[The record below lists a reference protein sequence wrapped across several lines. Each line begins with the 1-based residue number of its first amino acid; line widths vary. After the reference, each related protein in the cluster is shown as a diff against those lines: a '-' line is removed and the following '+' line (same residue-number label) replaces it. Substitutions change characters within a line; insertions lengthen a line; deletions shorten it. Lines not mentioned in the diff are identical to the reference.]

1 MKAIK
6 KLLYFLAVAGTTM
19 FASSC
24 TDDLE
29 YTPAGQPSGQQ
40 VYFAVDLAETINLE
54 ENSSS
59 VTIPVSRVVTDEAAS
74 FSIFA
79 TEESGLFTIPSTVN
93 FAAGESTANLVITY
107 TYSALTQDQTY
118 SCTLTIGDTENTSP
132 YGMTSY
138 EFSLIA
144 PSPWTSLGEGTLTD
158 DVITGAFSRVE
169 NQVFTVEIQES
180 DNTPGMYRI
189 VDPYI
194 NNQYKLSADGTGSSS
209 NYSCY
214 LVINATDPEAVT
226 ISKQNMGILGTDLG
240 DFQMESTAPG
250 TLVNGV
256 ITFPKGGIE
265 LSFTGY
271 QGAFQANKSGL
282 FKVVLPG
289 ASDVAAPAVTVA
301 YKGSFIDAAS
311 NKSNAVLD
319 FTLNETATSYKFAV
333 VEGNI
338 TKDEAAIKETAGKI
352 VDGSLES
359 TEGTASGSVLYPLA
373 VSGTFTVVAVPFNAE
388 SDAGAAAAAA
398 FIYSADGAPDIVQVQ
413 TGDYSIMVDVLVD
426 DYNDYTC
433 PLKLTAGDGFNEF
446 LLDGIF
452 GFEGYVLIGEY
463 DPTSL
468 TITFDGT
475 VQGMEDKGPRWGYG
489 IAYVDE
495 AQTEIYTILSNEA
508 DEPCVIS
515 VNEDGTLNA
524 FTTSLQLVGFSA
536 ADGKITRM
544 YEQIEANTP
553 ITKGEAGTTA
563 RTVNRRT
570 QLSTALRVNF

>member
-1 MKAIK
+1 MKTLKNIF
-6 KLLYFLAVAGTTM
+6 YFLAAASLLGFTSCSDDPETTSLKGDQVFFGTDL
-19 FASSC
+19 SS
-24 TDDLE
+24 
-29 YTPAGQPSGQQ
+29 
-40 VYFAVDLAETINLE
+40 TIQLE

-59 VTIPVSRVVTDEAAS
+59 ITIPILRLNADNAAS
-74 FSIFA
+74 YPIF
-79 TEESGLFTIPSTVN
+79 TSDESGLFTLPTSAD
-93 FAAGESTANLVITY
+93 FAAGENTANLVITY
-107 TYSALTQDQTY
+107 NYAELTQDKEY
-118 SCTLTIGDTENTSP
+118 PCTLTIGDSENTSP
-132 YGMTSY
+132 YGLSKY
-138 EFSLIA
+138 EFTLVA
-144 PSPWTSLGEGTLTD
+144 PAPWTSLGEGTLTD
-158 DVITGAFSRVE
+158 DVITGAFSVE

-180 DNTPGMYRI
+180 DNTPGMYRL

-194 NNQYKLSADGTGSSS
+194 NNKYSLSAGEGGSSS

-214 LVINATDPEAVT
+214 LVIDATDPEAVT

-250 TLVNGV
+250 TLDNGI

-338 TKDEAAIKETAGKI
+338 AKNEAALTETAGKI

-388 SDAGAAAAAA
+388 GDAGAAAAAA
-398 FIYSADGAPDIVQVQ
+398 FIYSAEGAPDIVQVQ
-413 TGDYSIMVDVLVD
+413 TG
-426 DYNDYTC
+426 NYTVHVTDAKDGYDC
-433 PLKLTAGDGFNEF
+433 PLTLTAGDGFNEF
-446 LLDGIF
+446 VLDGLF
-452 GFEGYVLIGEY
+452 GFTDYAFIGEY
-463 DPTSL
+463 DPTTL

-475 VQGMEDKGPRWGYG
+475 VLGMEDMGPRWGYG

-495 AQTEIYTILSNEA
+495 TQSEIYTIMSNEA
-508 DEPCVIS
+508 DDPCVIS
-515 VNEDGTLNA
+515 VNEDGTLKA
-524 FTTSLQLVGFSA
+524 FTTSLQLIGFVPDS
-536 ADGKITRM
+536 DITRM

-553 ITKGEAGTTA
+553 ISKGAESGTSARIAGRKA
-563 RTVNRRT
+563 
-570 QLSTALRVNF
+570 QLSTALRANF

>member
-107 TYSALTQDQTY
+107 TYSALTQDQAY

-158 DVITGAFSRVE
+158 DVITAAFDVE

-194 NNQYKLSADGTGSSS
+194 DNRYTLRASESGSSS

-214 LVINATDPEAVT
+214 LVIDCTNPDAVT
-226 ISKQNMGILGTDLG
+226 IAKQNMGILGTDLG
-240 DFQMESTAPG
+240 DFQMESTSPG

-256 ITFPKGGIE
+256 ITFPQNGLVLTFSKYPGD
-265 LSFTGY
+265 FP
-271 QGAFQANKSGL
+271 ANGSGL

-338 TKDEAAIKETAGKI
+338 TKDEAALTVTAGKI

-388 SDAGAAAAAA
+388 GDAGAAAAAA

-413 TGDYSIMVDVLVD
+413 TG
-426 DYNDYTC
+426 NYTVHVTDAKDGYDC
-433 PLKLTAGDGFNEF
+433 PLTLKAGDGFNEF

-475 VQGMEDKGPRWGYG
+475 VQGMEDMGPRWGYG

-495 AQTEIYTILSNEA
+495 TQSEIYTIMSNEA
-508 DEPCVIS
+508 DDPCVIS
-515 VNEDGTLNA
+515 VNEDGTLKA

>member
-54 ENSSS
+54 VNSSS

-79 TEESGLFTIPSTVN
+79 TEESGLFTIPSTVD

-158 DVITGAFSRVE
+158 DVITGAFSIDE

-194 NNQYKLSADGTGSSS
+194 NNRYSLSADKTGSSS

-214 LVINATDPEAVT
+214 LVIDATDPEAVT
-226 ISKQNMGILGTDLG
+226 IAKQNMGILSTDLG

-250 TLVNGV
+250 TLDNGI

-271 QGAFQANKSGL
+271 QSAFQANKSGL

-319 FTLNETATSYKFAV
+319 FTLNETATSFKFAV

-338 TKDEAAIKETAGKI
+338 AKNEAALTETAGKI

-388 SDAGAAAAAA
+388 GDAGAAAAAA
-398 FIYSADGAPDIVQVQ
+398 FIYSAEGAPDIVQVQ
-413 TGDYSIMVDVLVD
+413 TG
-426 DYNDYTC
+426 NYTVHVTDAKDGYDC
-433 PLKLTAGDGFNEF
+433 PLTLTAGDGFNEF
-446 LLDGIF
+446 VLDGLF
-452 GFEGYVLIGEY
+452 GFTDYAFIGEY
-463 DPTSL
+463 APTSL

-508 DEPCVIS
+508 DDPCVIS
-515 VNEDGTLNA
+515 VNEDGTLKA

>member
-1 MKAIK
+1 MKTLKNIF
-6 KLLYFLAVAGTTM
+6 YFLAAASLVGFTSCSDDDATTSLKGAQI
-19 FASSC
+19 FFSTESPS
-24 TDDLE
+24 TVE
-29 YTPAGQPSGQQ
+29 IEKGQ
-40 VYFAVDLAETINLE
+40 
-54 ENSSS
+54 SS
-59 VTIPVSRVVTDEAAS
+59 VWL
-74 FSIFA
+74 SIERMNA
-79 TEESGLFTIPSTVN
+79 TEAISIPLYSTDESGLFSMPTEVSFN
-93 FAAGESTANLVITY
+93 AGETSAKATINF
-107 TYSALTQDQTY
+107 SFDALTTDVSYPLQI
-118 SCTLTIGDTENTSP
+118 TIGDSENTSP
-132 YGMTSY
+132 YGLSTYSFNIIY
-138 EFSLIA
+138 PA
-144 PSPWTSLGEGTLTD
+144 PYTSLGSAQYTEDLLTAVYGIGND
-158 DVITGAFSRVE
+158 TFP
-169 NQVFTVEIQES
+169 VEIQQS
-180 DNTPGMYRI
+180 DENPGVYRLKNLYN
-189 VDPYI
+189 VNSPFFQLYSFSDGYGTTSDYYI
-194 NNQYKLSADGTGSSS
+194 TIDCS
-209 NYSCY
+209 NP
-214 LVINATDPEAVT
+214 DAVT
-226 ISKQNMGILGTDLG
+226 IAEQPLGFTLEG
-240 DFQMESTAPG
+240 YGEIKVKSVEPG
-250 TLVNGV
+250 TFKEGV
-256 ITFPKGGIE
+256 ITFPTEGLALNIPSVSDNYPTNG
-265 LSFTGY
+265 
-271 QGAFQANKSGL
+271 SGL

-338 TKDEAAIKETAGKI
+338 TKDEAAIEETAGKI

-388 SDAGAAAAAA
+388 GESGATAAAA

-413 TGDYSIMVDVLVD
+413 TG
-426 DYNDYTC
+426 NYTVHIADAEDGYDC
-433 PLKLTAGDGFNEF
+433 PLTLTAGDGFNEF

-524 FTTSLQLVGFSA
+524 FTTSLQLVGFTA

-553 ITKGEAGTTA
+553 ITKGADSGTTA
-563 RTVNRRT
+563 RIASRNA

>member
-59 VTIPVSRVVTDEAAS
+59 VTIPVSRVVTKEAAS

-107 TYSALTQDQTY
+107 TYSALTQDQAY

-144 PSPWTSLGEGTLTD
+144 PSPWTSLGMGTLTD
-158 DVITGAFSRVE
+158 DVITGAFSVE
-169 NQVFTVEIQES
+169 NQVFEVEIQQS
-180 DNTPGMYRI
+180 DKEPGMYRL

-194 NNQYKLSADGTGSSS
+194 NNKYSLSAGEGGSSS

-214 LVINATDPEAVT
+214 LVIDATNPEAVT
-226 ISKQNMGILGTDLG
+226 IAKQNMGILSTDLG
-240 DFQMESTAPG
+240 DFQIESTAPG

-271 QGAFQANKSGL
+271 QSAFQANKNGL

-338 TKDEAAIKETAGKI
+338 TKDEAALTVTAGKI

-388 SDAGAAAAAA
+388 GDAGAAAAAA

-413 TGDYSIMVDVLVD
+413 TG
-426 DYNDYTC
+426 NYTVHVTDAKDGYDC
-433 PLKLTAGDGFNEF
+433 PLTLTAGDGFNEF
-446 LLDGIF
+446 VLDGLF
-452 GFEGYVLIGEY
+452 GFTDYAFIGEY
-463 DPTSL
+463 DPTTL

-475 VQGMEDKGPRWGYG
+475 VLGMEDMGPRWGYG

-495 AQTEIYTILSNEA
+495 TQSEIYTILSNEA
-508 DEPCVIS
+508 DDPCVIS
-515 VNEDGTLNA
+515 VNEDGTLKA
-524 FTTSLQLVGFSA
+524 FTTSLQLIGFSA

-553 ITKGEAGTTA
+553 ISKGAESGTSARIAGRKA
-563 RTVNRRT
+563 
-570 QLSTALRVNF
+570 QLSTALRANF

>member
-79 TEESGLFTIPSTVN
+79 TEESGLFTIPSTVD

-107 TYSALTQDQTY
+107 TYSALTQDQAY

-158 DVITGAFSRVE
+158 DVITAAFDIE

-194 NNQYKLSADGTGSSS
+194 DNLYSLRASESGSSS

-214 LVINATDPEAVT
+214 LVIDCTNPDAVT
-226 ISKQNMGILGTDLG
+226 IAKQNMGILGTDLG
-240 DFQMESTAPG
+240 DFQMESTSPG

-338 TKDEAAIKETAGKI
+338 AKNEAALTETAGKI

-433 PLKLTAGDGFNEF
+433 PLTLKAGDGFNEF
-446 LLDGIF
+446 VLDGLF
-452 GFEGYVLIGEY
+452 GFTDYAFIGEY
-463 DPTSL
+463 DPTTL

-475 VQGMEDKGPRWGYG
+475 VLGMEDMGPRWGYG

-495 AQTEIYTILSNEA
+495 TQSEIYTIMSNEA
-508 DEPCVIS
+508 DDPCVIS
-515 VNEDGTLNA
+515 VNEDGTLKA

>member
-1 MKAIK
+1 MKTLKNIF
-6 KLLYFLAVAGTTM
+6 YFLAAASLVGFTSCSDDDATTSLKGAQI
-19 FASSC
+19 FFSTESPS
-24 TDDLE
+24 TVE
-29 YTPAGQPSGQQ
+29 IEKGQ
-40 VYFAVDLAETINLE
+40 
-54 ENSSS
+54 SS
-59 VTIPVSRVVTDEAAS
+59 VQL
-74 FSIFA
+74 SIERMNA
-79 TEESGLFTIPSTVN
+79 TEAISIPLYSTDESGLFSMPTEVSFN
-93 FAAGESTANLVITY
+93 AGETSAKATINF
-107 TYSALTQDQTY
+107 SFDALTTDVSYPLQI
-118 SCTLTIGDTENTSP
+118 TIGDSENTSP
-132 YGMTSY
+132 YGLSTYSFNIIY
-138 EFSLIA
+138 PA
-144 PSPWTSLGEGTLTD
+144 PYTSLGSAQYTEDLLTAVYGIGND
-158 DVITGAFSRVE
+158 TFP
-169 NQVFTVEIQES
+169 VEIQQS
-180 DNTPGMYRI
+180 DENPGVYRLKNLYN
-189 VDPYI
+189 VNSPFFQLYSFSDGYGTTSDYYI
-194 NNQYKLSADGTGSSS
+194 TIDCS
-209 NYSCY
+209 NP
-214 LVINATDPEAVT
+214 DAVT
-226 ISKQNMGILGTDLG
+226 IAEQPLGFTLEG
-240 DFQMESTAPG
+240 YGEIKVKSVEPG
-250 TLVNGV
+250 TFKEGV
-256 ITFPKGGIE
+256 ITFPTEGLALNIPSVSDNYPTNG
-265 LSFTGY
+265 
-271 QGAFQANKSGL
+271 SGL

-338 TKDEAAIKETAGKI
+338 TKDEAAIEETAGKI

-388 SDAGAAAAAA
+388 GESGATAAAA

-413 TGDYSIMVDVLVD
+413 TG
-426 DYNDYTC
+426 NYTVHIADAEDGYDC
-433 PLKLTAGDGFNEF
+433 PLTLTAGDGFNEF

-489 IAYVDE
+489 ITYVDE
-495 AQTEIYTILSNEA
+495 SQTEIYTILSNEA

-524 FTTSLQLVGFSA
+524 FTTSLQLVGFTA

-553 ITKGEAGTTA
+553 ISKGADSGTTA
-563 RTVNRRT
+563 RIASRNA

>member
-54 ENSSS
+54 VNSSS
-59 VTIPVSRVVTDEAAS
+59 VTIPVSRVVTKEAAS

-107 TYSALTQDQTY
+107 TYSALTQDQAY

-158 DVITGAFSRVE
+158 DVITGAFSGVE

-214 LVINATDPEAVT
+214 LVIDATDPEAVT
-226 ISKQNMGILGTDLG
+226 IAKQNMGILSTDLG

-250 TLVNGV
+250 TLDNGI

-359 TEGTASGSVLYPLA
+359 TEGTASGGVLYPLA

-388 SDAGAAAAAA
+388 GDAGAAAAAA

-413 TGDYSIMVDVLVD
+413 TG
-426 DYNDYTC
+426 NYTVHVTDAKDGYDC
-433 PLKLTAGDGFNEF
+433 PLTLTAGDGFNEF
-446 LLDGIF
+446 VLDGLF
-452 GFEGYVLIGEY
+452 GFTDYAFIGEY
-463 DPTSL
+463 DPTTL

-475 VQGMEDKGPRWGYG
+475 VLGMEDMGPRWGYG

-495 AQTEIYTILSNEA
+495 TQSEIYTILSNEA
-508 DEPCVIS
+508 DDPCVIS
-515 VNEDGTLNA
+515 VNEDGTLKA

>member
-1 MKAIK
+1 MKTLKNIF
-6 KLLYFLAVAGTTM
+6 YFLAAASLVGFTSCSDDPETTSLKGDQVFFGTDL
-19 FASSC
+19 SS
-24 TDDLE
+24 
-29 YTPAGQPSGQQ
+29 
-40 VYFAVDLAETINLE
+40 TIQLE

-59 VTIPVSRVVTDEAAS
+59 ITIPILRLNADNAAS
-74 FSIFA
+74 YPIF
-79 TEESGLFTIPSTVN
+79 TSDESGLFTLPTSAD
-93 FAAGESTANLVITY
+93 FAAGENTANLVITY
-107 TYSALTQDQTY
+107 NYAELTQDKEY
-118 SCTLTIGDTENTSP
+118 PCTLTIGDSENTSP
-132 YGMTSY
+132 YGMSSY

-158 DVITGAFSRVE
+158 DVITGAFSGVE
-169 NQVFTVEIQES
+169 NQVFEVEIQQS
-180 DNTPGMYRI
+180 DKEPGMYRL

-194 NNQYKLSADGTGSSS
+194 NNKYSLSAGEGGSSS

-214 LVINATDPEAVT
+214 LVIDATNPEAVT
-226 ISKQNMGILGTDLG
+226 IAKQNMGILSTDLG

-250 TLVNGV
+250 TLDNGI

-271 QGAFQANKSGL
+271 QSAFQANKNGL

-338 TKDEAAIKETAGKI
+338 TKDEAALTETAGKI

-388 SDAGAAAAAA
+388 GDAGAAAAAA

-413 TGDYSIMVDVLVD
+413 TG
-426 DYNDYTC
+426 NYTVHVADAKDGYDC
-433 PLKLTAGDGFNEF
+433 PLTLTAGDGFNEF
-446 LLDGIF
+446 VLDGLF
-452 GFEGYVLIGEY
+452 GFTDYAFIGEY
-463 DPTSL
+463 DPTTL

-475 VQGMEDKGPRWGYG
+475 VLGMEDMGPRWGYG

-495 AQTEIYTILSNEA
+495 TQSEIYTILSNEA

-515 VNEDGTLNA
+515 VNEDGTLKA
-524 FTTSLQLVGFSA
+524 FTTSLQLIGFSA

-563 RTVNRRT
+563 RIAGRKA
-570 QLSTALRVNF
+570 QLSTALRANF

>member
-1 MKAIK
+1 
-6 KLLYFLAVAGTTM
+6 M

-79 TEESGLFTIPSTVN
+79 TEESGLFTIPSTVD

-107 TYSALTQDQTY
+107 TYSALTQDQAY

-144 PSPWTSLGEGTLTD
+144 PAPWTSLGEGTLTD
-158 DVITGAFSRVE
+158 DVITAAFDIE

-194 NNQYKLSADGTGSSS
+194 DNRYSLRASESGSSS

-214 LVINATDPEAVT
+214 LVIDCTNPDAVT
-226 ISKQNMGILGTDLG
+226 IAKQNMGILGTDLG
-240 DFQMESTAPG
+240 DFQMESTSPG

-256 ITFPKGGIE
+256 ITFPQNGLVLTFSKYPGD
-265 LSFTGY
+265 FP
-271 QGAFQANKSGL
+271 ANGSGL

-301 YKGSFIDAAS
+301 YLGSFIDGSSATT
-311 NKSNAVLD
+311 NAVFS

-338 TKDEAAIKETAGKI
+338 TKDEAALTVTAGKI

-359 TEGTASGSVLYPLA
+359 TEGTASGNVLHPLT

-388 SDAGAAAAAA
+388 GESGATAAAS
-398 FIYSADGAPDIVQVQ
+398 FIYSAEGAPELVKVQ
-413 TGDYSIMVDVLVD
+413 TGNYSVHVANAENGYDCAL
-426 DYNDYTC
+426 T
-433 PLKLTAGDGFNEF
+433 LTAGDGANEF
-446 LLDGIF
+446 LLDGL
-452 GFEGYVLIGEY
+452 FEFTDCPFVGVY
-463 DPTSL
+463 DPVELS
-468 TITFDGT
+468 ITFDGT
-475 VQGMEDKGPRWGYG
+475 IKGLESKGPMWGYG
-489 IAYVDE
+489 LAYTDE
-495 AQTEIYTILSNEA
+495 SKSEMLAMLSNQRT
-508 DEPCVIS
+508 DPCVVS

-524 FTTSLQLVGFSA
+524 FTTSLQLIGFSTK
-536 ADGKITRM
+536 DGSITGL

-553 ITKGEAGTTA
+553 ITKGAESGTTA
-563 RTVNRRT
+563 RIASRRV
-570 QLSTALRVNF
+570 QLSTALRANF

>member
-1 MKAIK
+1 MKTLKNIF
-6 KLLYFLAVAGTTM
+6 YFLAAASLVGFTSCSDDDATTSLKGAQI
-19 FASSC
+19 FFSTESPS
-24 TDDLE
+24 TVE
-29 YTPAGQPSGQQ
+29 IEKGQ
-40 VYFAVDLAETINLE
+40 
-54 ENSSS
+54 SS
-59 VTIPVSRVVTDEAAS
+59 VQL
-74 FSIFA
+74 SIERMNA
-79 TEESGLFTIPSTVN
+79 TEAISIPLYSTDESGLFSMPTEVSFN
-93 FAAGESTANLVITY
+93 AGETSAKATINF
-107 TYSALTQDQTY
+107 SFDALTTDVSYPLQI
-118 SCTLTIGDTENTSP
+118 TIGDSENTSP
-132 YGMTSY
+132 YGLSTYSFNIIY
-138 EFSLIA
+138 PA
-144 PSPWTSLGEGTLTD
+144 PYTSLGSAQYTEDLLTAVYGIGND
-158 DVITGAFSRVE
+158 TFP
-169 NQVFTVEIQES
+169 VEIQQS
-180 DNTPGMYRI
+180 DENPGVYRLKNLYN
-189 VDPYI
+189 VNSPFFQLYSFSDGYGTTSDYYI
-194 NNQYKLSADGTGSSS
+194 TIDCS
-209 NYSCY
+209 NP
-214 LVINATDPEAVT
+214 DAVT
-226 ISKQNMGILGTDLG
+226 IAEQPLGFTLEG
-240 DFQMESTAPG
+240 YGEIKVKSVEPG
-250 TLVNGV
+250 TFKEGV
-256 ITFPKGGIE
+256 ITFPTEGLALNIPSVSDNYPTNG
-265 LSFTGY
+265 
-271 QGAFQANKSGL
+271 SGL

-338 TKDEAAIKETAGKI
+338 TKDEAAIEETAGKI

-388 SDAGAAAAAA
+388 GESGATAAAA

-413 TGDYSIMVDVLVD
+413 TG
-426 DYNDYTC
+426 NYTVHIADAEDGYDC
-433 PLKLTAGDGFNEF
+433 PLTLTAGDGFNEF

-524 FTTSLQLVGFSA
+524 FTTSLQLVGFTA

-553 ITKGEAGTTA
+553 ITKGADSGTTA
-563 RTVNRRT
+563 RIASRNA

>member
-29 YTPAGQPSGQQ
+29 YNPAGQPSGQQ

-59 VTIPVSRVVTDEAAS
+59 VTIPVSRVVTKEAAS

-79 TEESGLFTIPSTVN
+79 TEESGLFTIPSTVD

-132 YGMTSY
+132 YGMSSY

-158 DVITGAFSRVE
+158 DVITGAFSGVE
-169 NQVFTVEIQES
+169 NQVFEVEIQQS
-180 DNTPGMYRI
+180 DKEPGMYRL

-194 NNQYKLSADGTGSSS
+194 NNKYSLSAGEGGSSS

-214 LVINATDPEAVT
+214 LVIDATNPEAVT
-226 ISKQNMGILGTDLG
+226 IAKQNMGILSTDLG

-250 TLVNGV
+250 TLDNGI

-271 QGAFQANKSGL
+271 QSAFQANKNGL

-338 TKDEAAIKETAGKI
+338 TKDEAALTETAGKI

-388 SDAGAAAAAA
+388 GDAGAAAAAA

-413 TGDYSIMVDVLVD
+413 TG
-426 DYNDYTC
+426 NYTVHVADAKDGYDC
-433 PLKLTAGDGFNEF
+433 PLTLTAGDGFNEF
-446 LLDGIF
+446 VLDGLF
-452 GFEGYVLIGEY
+452 GFTDYAFIGEY
-463 DPTSL
+463 DPTTL

-475 VQGMEDKGPRWGYG
+475 VLGMEDMGPRWGYG

-495 AQTEIYTILSNEA
+495 TQSEIYTILSNEA
-508 DEPCVIS
+508 DDPCVIS
-515 VNEDGTLNA
+515 VNEDGTLKA
-524 FTTSLQLVGFSA
+524 FTTSLQLIGFVPDS
-536 ADGKITRM
+536 DITRM

-563 RTVNRRT
+563 RIAGRKA

>member
-54 ENSSS
+54 VNSSS
-59 VTIPVSRVVTDEAAS
+59 VTIPVSRVVTEEAGS

-93 FAAGESTANLVITY
+93 FAAGESTASLVITY
-107 TYSALTQDQTY
+107 TYSALTQDQAY

-158 DVITGAFSRVE
+158 DVITGAFSGVE

-226 ISKQNMGILGTDLG
+226 ISKQNMGILSTDLG

-250 TLVNGV
+250 TLDNGI

-388 SDAGAAAAAA
+388 GDAGAAAAAA

-413 TGDYSIMVDVLVD
+413 TG
-426 DYNDYTC
+426 NYTVHVTDAKDGYDC
-433 PLKLTAGDGFNEF
+433 PLTLKAGDGFNEF

-463 DPTSL
+463 DPTTL

-475 VQGMEDKGPRWGYG
+475 VLGMEDMGPRWGYG

-515 VNEDGTLNA
+515 VNEDGMLNA

>member
-59 VTIPVSRVVTDEAAS
+59 VTIPVSRVVTKEAAS

-107 TYSALTQDQTY
+107 TYSALTQDQAY

-158 DVITGAFSRVE
+158 DVITGAFSVE

-180 DNTPGMYRI
+180 DNTPGMYRL

-194 NNQYKLSADGTGSSS
+194 NNKYSLSAGEGGSSS

-214 LVINATDPEAVT
+214 LVIDATNPEAVT
-226 ISKQNMGILGTDLG
+226 IAKQNMGILSTDLG

-250 TLVNGV
+250 TLDNGI

-271 QGAFQANKSGL
+271 QSAFQANKNGL

-338 TKDEAAIKETAGKI
+338 AKNEAALTETAGKI

-388 SDAGAAAAAA
+388 GDAGAAAAAA

-413 TGDYSIMVDVLVD
+413 TG
-426 DYNDYTC
+426 NYTVHVTDAKDGYDC
-433 PLKLTAGDGFNEF
+433 PLTLTAGDGFNEF
-446 LLDGIF
+446 VLDGLF
-452 GFEGYVLIGEY
+452 GFTDYAFIGEY
-463 DPTSL
+463 DPTTL

-475 VQGMEDKGPRWGYG
+475 VLGMEDMGPRWGYG

-495 AQTEIYTILSNEA
+495 TQSEIYTILSNEA
-508 DEPCVIS
+508 DDPCVIS
-515 VNEDGTLNA
+515 VNEDGTLKA
-524 FTTSLQLVGFSA
+524 FTTSLQLIGFVPDS
-536 ADGKITRM
+536 DITRM

>member
-54 ENSSS
+54 VNSSS

-79 TEESGLFTIPSTVN
+79 TEESGLFTIPSTVD

-158 DVITGAFSRVE
+158 DVITGAFSIDE

-194 NNQYKLSADGTGSSS
+194 NNRYSLSADKTGSSS

-214 LVINATDPEAVT
+214 LVIDATDPEAVT
-226 ISKQNMGILGTDLG
+226 IAKQNMGILSTDLG

-250 TLVNGV
+250 TLDNGI

-271 QGAFQANKSGL
+271 QSAFQANKSGL

-319 FTLNETATSYKFAV
+319 FSLNETATSYKFAV

-338 TKDEAAIKETAGKI
+338 AKNEAALTETAGKI

-388 SDAGAAAAAA
+388 GDAGAAAAAA
-398 FIYSADGAPDIVQVQ
+398 FIYSAEGAPDIVQVQ
-413 TGDYSIMVDVLVD
+413 TG
-426 DYNDYTC
+426 NYTVHVTDAKDGYDC
-433 PLKLTAGDGFNEF
+433 PLTLTAGDGFNEF
-446 LLDGIF
+446 VLDGLF
-452 GFEGYVLIGEY
+452 GFTDYAFIGEY
-463 DPTSL
+463 DPTTL

-475 VQGMEDKGPRWGYG
+475 VLGMEDMGPRWGYG

-495 AQTEIYTILSNEA
+495 TQSEIYTILSNEA
-508 DEPCVIS
+508 DDPCVIS
-515 VNEDGTLNA
+515 VNEDGTLKA

>member
-1 MKAIK
+1 MKTLKNIF
-6 KLLYFLAVAGTTM
+6 YFLAAASLVGFTSCSDDDATTSLKGAQI
-19 FASSC
+19 FFSTESPS
-24 TDDLE
+24 TVE
-29 YTPAGQPSGQQ
+29 IKKGQ
-40 VYFAVDLAETINLE
+40 
-54 ENSSS
+54 SS
-59 VTIPVSRVVTDEAAS
+59 VQL
-74 FSIFA
+74 SIERMNA
-79 TEESGLFTIPSTVN
+79 TEAISIPLYSTDESGLFSMPTEVSFN
-93 FAAGESTANLVITY
+93 AGETSAKATINF
-107 TYSALTQDQTY
+107 SFDALTTDVSYPLQI
-118 SCTLTIGDTENTSP
+118 TIGDSENTSP
-132 YGMTSY
+132 YGLSTYSFNIIY
-138 EFSLIA
+138 PA
-144 PSPWTSLGEGTLTD
+144 PYTSLGSAQYTEDLLTAVYGIGND
-158 DVITGAFSRVE
+158 TFP
-169 NQVFTVEIQES
+169 VEIQKS
-180 DNTPGMYRI
+180 DENPGVYRLKNLYN
-189 VDPYI
+189 VNSPFFQLYSFSDGYGTTSDYYI
-194 NNQYKLSADGTGSSS
+194 TIDCS
-209 NYSCY
+209 NP
-214 LVINATDPEAVT
+214 DAVT
-226 ISKQNMGILGTDLG
+226 IAEQPLGFTLEG
-240 DFQMESTAPG
+240 YGEIKVKSVEPG
-250 TLVNGV
+250 TFKEGV
-256 ITFPKGGIE
+256 ITFPTEGLALNIPSVSDNYPTNG
-265 LSFTGY
+265 
-271 QGAFQANKSGL
+271 SGL

-338 TKDEAAIKETAGKI
+338 TKDEAAIEETAGKI

-388 SDAGAAAAAA
+388 GESGATAAAA

-413 TGDYSIMVDVLVD
+413 TG
-426 DYNDYTC
+426 NYTVHIADAEDGYDC
-433 PLKLTAGDGFNEF
+433 PLTLTAGDGFNEF

-495 AQTEIYTILSNEA
+495 SQTEIYTILSNEA

-524 FTTSLQLVGFSA
+524 FTTSLQPVGFTA

-553 ITKGEAGTTA
+553 ITKGADSGTTA
-563 RTVNRRT
+563 RIASRNA

>member
-54 ENSSS
+54 VNSSS
-59 VTIPVSRVVTDEAAS
+59 VTIPVSRVVTEEAAS

-107 TYSALTQDQTY
+107 TYSALTQDQAY

-158 DVITGAFSRVE
+158 DVITAAFDIE

-194 NNQYKLSADGTGSSS
+194 DNLYSLRASESGSSS

-214 LVINATDPEAVT
+214 LVIDCTNPDAVT
-226 ISKQNMGILGTDLG
+226 IAKQNMGILGTDLG
-240 DFQMESTAPG
+240 DFQMESTSPG

-256 ITFPKGGIE
+256 ITFPQNGLVLTFSKYPGD
-265 LSFTGY
+265 FP
-271 QGAFQANKSGL
+271 ANGSGL

-338 TKDEAAIKETAGKI
+338 AKNEAALTETAGKI

-388 SDAGAAAAAA
+388 GDAGAAAATA

-413 TGDYSIMVDVLVD
+413 TG
-426 DYNDYTC
+426 NYTVHVTDAKDGYDC
-433 PLKLTAGDGFNEF
+433 PLTLKAGDGFNEF

-515 VNEDGTLNA
+515 VNEDGTLKA

>member
-1 MKAIK
+1 MKTLKNIF
-6 KLLYFLAVAGTTM
+6 YFLAAASLVGFTSCSDDDATTSLKGDQVFFGTDL
-19 FASSC
+19 SS
-24 TDDLE
+24 
-29 YTPAGQPSGQQ
+29 
-40 VYFAVDLAETINLE
+40 TINLE
-54 ENSSS
+54 QNSSS
-59 VTIPVSRVVTDEAAS
+59 IQIPIQRMNADNAAS
-74 FSIFA
+74 YPLFSSD
-79 TEESGLFTIPSTVN
+79 ESGLFTLPSSAD
-93 FAAGESTANLVITY
+93 FAAGETTTNLVISY
-107 TYSALTQDQTY
+107 NYAELTQDKGY
-118 SCTLTIGDTENTSP
+118 LCSLSIGDTENTSP
-132 YGMTSY
+132 YGLSTY
-138 EFSLIA
+138 EFTLYA
-144 PSPWTSLGEGTLTD
+144 PAPWTSLGEGTLTD
-158 DVITGAFSRVE
+158 DVITGAFSVE

-194 NNQYKLSADGTGSSS
+194 NNKYSLSAGEGGSSS

-214 LVINATDPEAVT
+214 LVIDATDPEAVT
-226 ISKQNMGILGTDLG
+226 IAKQNMGILGTDLG

-250 TLVNGV
+250 TLDNGI

-271 QGAFQANKSGL
+271 QSAFQANKNGL

-338 TKDEAAIKETAGKI
+338 AKNEAALTETAGKI

-388 SDAGAAAAAA
+388 GDAGAAAAAA

-413 TGDYSIMVDVLVD
+413 TG
-426 DYNDYTC
+426 NYTVHVTDAKDGYDC
-433 PLKLTAGDGFNEF
+433 PLTLKAGDGFNEF
-446 LLDGIF
+446 VLDGLF
-452 GFEGYVLIGEY
+452 GFTDYAFIGEY
-463 DPTSL
+463 DPTTL

-475 VQGMEDKGPRWGYG
+475 VLGMEDMGPRWGYG

-495 AQTEIYTILSNEA
+495 TQSEIYTILSNKA
-508 DEPCVIS
+508 DDPCVIS
-515 VNEDGTLNA
+515 VNEDGTLKA
-524 FTTSLQLVGFSA
+524 FTTSLQLIGFVPGS
-536 ADGKITRM
+536 DITRM

-553 ITKGEAGTTA
+553 ISKGAESGTSA

-570 QLSTALRVNF
+570 QLSTALRANF

>member
-54 ENSSS
+54 VNSSS
-59 VTIPVSRVVTDEAAS
+59 VTIPVSRVVTEEAAS

-107 TYSALTQDQTY
+107 TYSALTQDQAY

-158 DVITGAFSRVE
+158 DVITGAFSGVE

-226 ISKQNMGILGTDLG
+226 ISKQNMGILSTDLG

-250 TLVNGV
+250 TLDNGI

-388 SDAGAAAAAA
+388 GDAGAAAATA

>member
-29 YTPAGQPSGQQ
+29 YNPAGQPSGQQ

-54 ENSSS
+54 VNSSS
-59 VTIPVSRVVTDEAAS
+59 VTIPVSRVVTKEAAS

-107 TYSALTQDQTY
+107 TYSALTQDQAY

-158 DVITGAFSRVE
+158 DVITGAFSGVE

-214 LVINATDPEAVT
+214 LVIDATDPEAVT
-226 ISKQNMGILGTDLG
+226 IAKQNMGILGTDLG

-250 TLVNGV
+250 TLDNGI

-271 QGAFQANKSGL
+271 QGAFQANKNGL

-338 TKDEAAIKETAGKI
+338 TKDEAALTVTAGKI

-359 TEGTASGSVLYPLA
+359 TEGTASGNVLHPLT

-388 SDAGAAAAAA
+388 GESGATAAAS
-398 FIYSADGAPDIVQVQ
+398 FIYSAEGAPELVKVQ
-413 TGDYSIMVDVLVD
+413 TGNYSVHVANAENGYDCAL
-426 DYNDYTC
+426 T
-433 PLKLTAGDGFNEF
+433 LTAGDGANEF
-446 LLDGIF
+446 LLDGL
-452 GFEGYVLIGEY
+452 FEFTDCPFVGVY
-463 DPTSL
+463 DPVEL

-475 VQGMEDKGPRWGYG
+475 IKGLESKGPMWGYG
-489 IAYVDE
+489 LAYTDE
-495 AQTEIYTILSNEA
+495 SKSEMLAMLSNQRT
-508 DEPCVIS
+508 DPCVVS

-524 FTTSLQLVGFSA
+524 FTTSLQLIGFSTK
-536 ADGKITRM
+536 DGSITGL
-544 YEQIEANTP
+544 YEQIEANTT
-553 ITKGEAGTTA
+553 ITKGAESGTTA
-563 RTVNRRT
+563 RIASRRV
-570 QLSTALRVNF
+570 QLSTALRANF

>member
-79 TEESGLFTIPSTVN
+79 TEESGLFTIPSTVD

-132 YGMTSY
+132 YGMSSY

-158 DVITGAFSRVE
+158 DVITAAFDIE

-194 NNQYKLSADGTGSSS
+194 DNRYSLRASESGSSS

-214 LVINATDPEAVT
+214 LVIDCTNPDAVT
-226 ISKQNMGILGTDLG
+226 IAKQNMGILGTDLG
-240 DFQMESTAPG
+240 DFQMESTSPG

-256 ITFPKGGIE
+256 ITFPQNGLVLTFSKYPGD
-265 LSFTGY
+265 FP
-271 QGAFQANKSGL
+271 ANGSGL

-388 SDAGAAAAAA
+388 GDAGAAAAAA

-515 VNEDGTLNA
+515 VNEDGTLKA

-544 YEQIEANTP
+544 YEQIEANTT

>member
-1 MKAIK
+1 MKTLKNIF
-6 KLLYFLAVAGTTM
+6 YFLAAASLVGFTSCSDDDATTSLKGAQI
-19 FASSC
+19 FFSTESPS
-24 TDDLE
+24 TVE
-29 YTPAGQPSGQQ
+29 IEKGQ
-40 VYFAVDLAETINLE
+40 
-54 ENSSS
+54 SS
-59 VTIPVSRVVTDEAAS
+59 VQL
-74 FSIFA
+74 SIERMNA
-79 TEESGLFTIPSTVN
+79 TEAISVPLYSTDESGLFSMPTEVSFNAGETSAKVTVN
-93 FAAGESTANLVITY
+93 FSFD
-107 TYSALTQDQTY
+107 ALTTDVSYPLQI
-118 SCTLTIGDTENTSP
+118 TIGDTENSSP
-132 YGMTSY
+132 YGLSSY
-138 EFSLIA
+138 SFNIIYPA
-144 PSPWTSLGEGTLTD
+144 PYTSLGSAQYTEDLLTAVYGIGND
-158 DVITGAFSRVE
+158 TFPI
-169 NQVFTVEIQES
+169 EIQQS
-180 DNTPGMYRI
+180 DENPGVYRLKNLYN
-189 VDPYI
+189 VNSPFFQLHSFSDGSGTTSDYYI
-194 NNQYKLSADGTGSSS
+194 TIDCS
-209 NYSCY
+209 
-214 LVINATDPEAVT
+214 DPEAVT
-226 ISKQNMGILGTDLG
+226 IAKQPLGFTLEGMGELSLY
-240 DFQMESTAPG
+240 STAPG
-250 TLVNGV
+250 SFKDGV
-256 ITFPKGGIE
+256 ITFPKEG
-265 LSFTGY
+265 LSLVIPSYSDNYPTN
-271 QGAFQANKSGL
+271 ASGL

-338 TKDEAAIKETAGKI
+338 TKDEAALTETAGKI

-388 SDAGAAAAAA
+388 GDAGAAAAAA

-413 TGDYSIMVDVLVD
+413 TG
-426 DYNDYTC
+426 NYTVHVTDAENGYDC
-433 PLKLTAGDGFNEF
+433 ALTLTAGDGFNEF
-446 LLDGIF
+446 VLDGLF
-452 GFEGYVLIGEY
+452 GFTDYAFIGEY
-463 DPTSL
+463 DPTTL

-475 VQGMEDKGPRWGYG
+475 VLGMEDMGPRWGYG

-495 AQTEIYTILSNEA
+495 TQSEIYTILSNEA

>member
-1 MKAIK
+1 MKTLKNIF
-6 KLLYFLAVAGTTM
+6 YFLAAASLVGFTSCSDDDATTSLKGAQI
-19 FASSC
+19 FFSTESPS
-24 TDDLE
+24 TVE
-29 YTPAGQPSGQQ
+29 IEKGQ
-40 VYFAVDLAETINLE
+40 
-54 ENSSS
+54 SS
-59 VTIPVSRVVTDEAAS
+59 VQL
-74 FSIFA
+74 SIERMNA
-79 TEESGLFTIPSTVN
+79 TEAISIPLYSTDESGLFSMPTEVSFNTGETSAKVTIN
-93 FAAGESTANLVITY
+93 FSFD
-107 TYSALTQDQTY
+107 ALTTDVSYPLQI
-118 SCTLTIGDTENTSP
+118 TIGDSENTSP
-132 YGMTSY
+132 YGLSSY
-138 EFSLIA
+138 SFNIIYPA
-144 PSPWTSLGEGTLTD
+144 PYTSLGSAQYTEDLLTAVYGIGND
-158 DVITGAFSRVE
+158 TFP
-169 NQVFTVEIQES
+169 VEIQQS
-180 DNTPGMYRI
+180 DENPGVYRLKNLYN
-189 VDPYI
+189 VNSPFFQLYSFSDGYGTTSDYYI
-194 NNQYKLSADGTGSSS
+194 TIDCS
-209 NYSCY
+209 NP
-214 LVINATDPEAVT
+214 DAVT
-226 ISKQNMGILGTDLG
+226 IAEQPLGFTLEG
-240 DFQMESTAPG
+240 YGEIKVKSVEPG
-250 TLVNGV
+250 TFKESV
-256 ITFPKGGIE
+256 ITFPTEGLALNIPSVSDNYPTNG
-265 LSFTGY
+265 
-271 QGAFQANKSGL
+271 SGL

-301 YKGSFIDAAS
+301 YKGSFIDATS
-311 NKSNAVLD
+311 NKSNAVFD
-319 FTLNETATSYKFAV
+319 FTLNETAASYKFAV

-338 TKDEAAIKETAGKI
+338 TKDEAAIEEAAGKI
-352 VDGSLES
+352 ADGSLES

-388 SDAGAAAAAA
+388 GESGATAAAA

-413 TGDYSIMVDVLVD
+413 AG
-426 DYNDYTC
+426 NYTVHIADAEDGYDC
-433 PLKLTAGDGFNEF
+433 PLTLTAGDGFNEF

-495 AQTEIYTILSNEA
+495 SQTEIYTILSNEA

-524 FTTSLQLVGFSA
+524 FTTSLQLVGFTA

-563 RTVNRRT
+563 RTVNRRA

>member
-54 ENSSS
+54 VNSSS
-59 VTIPVSRVVTDEAAS
+59 VTIPVSRVVTKEAAS

-107 TYSALTQDQTY
+107 TYSALTQDQAY

-144 PSPWTSLGEGTLTD
+144 PSPWTSLGMGTLTD
-158 DVITGAFSRVE
+158 DVITGAFSVE
-169 NQVFTVEIQES
+169 NQVFEVEIQQS
-180 DNTPGMYRI
+180 DKEPGMYRL

-194 NNQYKLSADGTGSSS
+194 NNKYSLSAGEGGSSS

-214 LVINATDPEAVT
+214 LVIDATNPEAVT
-226 ISKQNMGILGTDLG
+226 IAKQNMGILSTDLG

-250 TLVNGV
+250 TLDNGI

-271 QGAFQANKSGL
+271 QSAFQANKNGL

-338 TKDEAAIKETAGKI
+338 TKDEAALTETAGKI

-388 SDAGAAAAAA
+388 GDAGAAAATA

-413 TGDYSIMVDVLVD
+413 TG
-426 DYNDYTC
+426 NYTVHVADAKDGYDC
-433 PLKLTAGDGFNEF
+433 PLTLTAGDGFNEF
-446 LLDGIF
+446 VLDGLF
-452 GFEGYVLIGEY
+452 GFTDYAFIGEY
-463 DPTSL
+463 DPTTL

-475 VQGMEDKGPRWGYG
+475 VLGMEDMGPRWGYG

-495 AQTEIYTILSNEA
+495 TQSEIYTILSNEA

-553 ITKGEAGTTA
+553 ISKGAESGTSARIAGRKA
-563 RTVNRRT
+563 
-570 QLSTALRVNF
+570 QLSTALRANF

>member
-54 ENSSS
+54 VNSSS

-79 TEESGLFTIPSTVN
+79 TEESGLFTIPSTVD

-118 SCTLTIGDTENTSP
+118 SCTLTIGDTKNTSP

-158 DVITGAFSRVE
+158 DVITGAFSIDE

-194 NNQYKLSADGTGSSS
+194 NNRYSLSADKTGSSS

-214 LVINATDPEAVT
+214 LVIDATDPEAVT
-226 ISKQNMGILGTDLG
+226 IAKQNMGILGTDLG
-240 DFQMESTAPG
+240 DFQMESTSPG

-271 QGAFQANKSGL
+271 QSAFQANKNGL

-338 TKDEAAIKETAGKI
+338 AKNEAALTETAGKI

-388 SDAGAAAAAA
+388 GDAGAAAAAA

-475 VQGMEDKGPRWGYG
+475 VQGMEDMGPRWGYG

-495 AQTEIYTILSNEA
+495 TQSEIYTILSNEA
-508 DEPCVIS
+508 DDPCVIS
-515 VNEDGTLNA
+515 VNEDGTLKA

>member
-54 ENSSS
+54 VNSSS
-59 VTIPVSRVVTDEAAS
+59 VTIPVSRVVTEEAAS

-107 TYSALTQDQTY
+107 TYSALTQDQAY

-158 DVITGAFSRVE
+158 DVITGAFSGVE

-226 ISKQNMGILGTDLG
+226 IAKQNMGILSTDLG

-250 TLVNGV
+250 TLDNGI

-301 YKGSFIDAAS
+301 YKGSFIDATS

-373 VSGTFTVVAVPFNAE
+373 VSGTFTVVAVPFNANGE
-388 SDAGAAAAAA
+388 SGATAAAA

-413 TGDYSIMVDVLVD
+413 TG
-426 DYNDYTC
+426 NYTVHIADAEDGYDC
-433 PLKLTAGDGFNEF
+433 PLTLTAGDGFNEF